1 MVIYSELTG
10 ETYDTVD
17 ECLGA
22 EHKYK
27 KDKEEAEKAEKERQK
42 LLDEAYTEA
51 IKACERYLDL
61 AGVSFEID
69 DDKDDEE
76 DEEDDFDEW
85 CAKKLAEFFE
95 L

>member
-10 ETYDTVD
+10 EAYDTVD

-51 IKACERYLDL
+51 IKACEKYLDL

-69 DDKDDEE
+69 DED

-85 CAKKLAEFFE
+85 FAEKIAKFFE

>member
-27 KDKEEAEKAEKERQK
+27 KDKEEVEKAEKERQK

-69 DDKDDEE
+69 DEE

-85 CAKKLAEFFE
+85 FAEKIAKIFE